1 MLRNHSGWA
10 WRRFVAFLFLV
21 FLYSPTA
28 RGGPLIGT
36 PPLKPVTITPPP
48 STYQAPSD
56 YTLSGYVYVDS
67 AGVGVKL
74 PGEWGVTNVNLSLL
88 EYSSTSS
95 TTPIASFS
103 ATTNSAGYY
112 TFSNLIPGDVY
123 TLQETQPQAY
133 YDTKNSVGIFLSA
146 TGGTLAAPA
155 GSSNGTLAPPNGIDD
170 IILPPPTGAFA
181 PSSSGGVYAAANYN
195 FGEFPQ
201 TPISGGTSSSSI
213 GKPPLRPGVP
223 SGGGS
228 SPTLSASLSTSLAVV
243 GYAYGADP
251 RFLAGPTGAGTLDLA
266 ATVANSAN
274 PGSNSLGWT
283 ISSLSTGVSLTP
295 TGATGVAAG
304 QSSLLTGTVIGTN
317 LSPGTQNATLTVTG
331 SNTGG
336 ASLGTSSASVPID
349 PVLSRGIDSVTTA
362 NFGRILQGA
371 VATTAVTVTS
381 AGSHDKYSNLTMNG
395 GAFANAS
402 DANGSYSVSN
412 SAAMTFDGT
421 TTTNPGVTVN
431 GTFASVT
438 GPISGTVAVPGNT
451 GLFTGE
457 TLVSGT
463 PILPTLNIPYSA
475 TVVQPRQLA
484 TATGGPATPFTV
496 PTTGGGLLY
505 GAYVYV
511 PTSYAVTSTNA
522 NPSSNYTT
530 SVYVSGG
537 TAGAVS
543 TVDGSSVG
551 IVTPTQTLINSG
563 GTITIP
569 VTVEADALG
578 PISGSAS
585 LSVVTAEAASV
596 HDTTNYAPVGVAY
609 KISNV
614 GWAATGGVSPTN
626 SNVQTFGAPLS
637 AYFPAGAQISPSPG
651 GASLTSI
658 VGLAGSAGSNSVA
671 TGQGNNT
678 LATVSGGTITQ
689 AQAMGTV
696 GSEADI
702 LASTALSTS
711 ANITMAWRSRD
722 NAENGS
728 FLDPTWST
736 QLPAG
741 IQWLASDVV
750 NVQGVP
756 TDLTFAMQMSYDD
769 RINTALDNGATS
781 QIAGSYLGKYV
792 NGKWVNAV
800 SADSGSPGAHA
811 QTAVAGSLSNFLST
825 EFGLGYTLDQ
835 LVGSWGVDLTNE
847 ESWAIVNNGG
857 GQFAVVPEP
866 STLLLLGVGVAGL
879 LVCRVRRK
887 LRAKS
892 VAV

>member
-637 AYFPAGAQISPSPG
+637 AYFPAGANLSVARRRQPDFDRRACRQRRVEFRRHRAGQQHSRDGLRRDDHPGPSHGYGRQRGRHPCQH
-651 GASLTSI
+651 GAQHQCEHHH
-658 VGLAGSAGSNSVA
+658 GLAQSRQRRKRLFLGSNLV
-671 TGQGNNT
+671 
-678 LATVSGGTITQ
+678 
-689 AQAMGTV
+689 
-696 GSEADI
+696 D
-702 LASTALSTS
+702 
-711 ANITMAWRSRD
+711 
-722 NAENGS
+722 
-728 FLDPTWST
+728 
-736 QLPAG
+736 
-741 IQWLASDVV
+741 
-750 NVQGVP
+750 
-756 TDLTFAMQMSYDD
+756 
-769 RINTALDNGATS
+769 ATS
-781 QIAGSYLGKYV
+781 RWNPMAGQRRRQR
-792 NGKWVNAV
+792 
-800 SADSGSPGAHA
+800 PGCAH
-811 QTAVAGSLSNFLST
+811 
-825 EFGLGYTLDQ
+825 
-835 LVGSWGVDLTNE
+835 
-847 ESWAIVNNGG
+847 
-857 GQFAVVPEP
+857 
-866 STLLLLGVGVAGL
+866 
-879 LVCRVRRK
+879 
-887 LRAKS
+887 
-892 VAV
+892 